1 MPNNISCIITD
12 DEPKMVELLADTLA
26 ELYPEIE
33 IKGKYTA
40 WKQAL
45 SGIRTLN
52 ADILFLDIS
61 MPEKTGFDLLELMPN
76 LSAEV
81 IFVTAHTEFAV
92 EAFNFDVCGYVLKPI
107 NDKALVKAVDRAIAR
122 TLLKRKAAA
131 STESKDAKIGIPD
144 DGGIRYVN
152 VNDIIYCESQNR
164 YTKVVTTGEEIT
176 SSYNLGRYQETLT
189 QDFFYQIHRSFIVNL
204 NHVARYDTS
213 GFAVMNNGTEIPVSK
228 SHKDVFL
235 QMFHRVGR

>member
-12 DEPKMVELLADTLA
+12 DEPKMVELLADTLS

-33 IKGKYTA
+33 IKGKYTT

-45 SGIRTLN
+45 SGIRTHN
-52 ADILFLDIS
+52 VDILFLDIS
-61 MPEKTGFDLLELMPN
+61 MPEKTGFDLLELVPN

-107 NDKALVKAVDRAIAR
+107 NDKALLKAVDRAIAR
-122 TLLKRKAAA
+122 TLLKRKAAGGG
-131 STESKDAKIGIPD
+131 ESKDLKIGIPD
-144 DGGIRYVN
+144 DAGIRYVN
-152 VNDIIYCESQNR
+152 VNDIIFCESQNR
-164 YTKVVTTGEEIT
+164 YTRVVTIGGEIT
-176 SSYNLGRYQETLT
+176 SYYNLGRYQETLN
-189 QDFFYQIHRSFIVNL
+189 QDFFYQIHRSFIINL
-204 NHVARYDTS
+204 NHVSRYDTS
-213 GFAVMNNGTEIPVSK
+213 GFAIMDNGTEIPVSK
-228 SHKDVFL
+228 SHRDVFL

>member
-12 DEPKMVELLADTLA
+12 DEPKMVELLADTVA

-33 IKGKYTA
+33 IIGKYTN

-45 SGIRTLN
+45 SGIRSQN

-61 MPEKTGFDLLELMPN
+61 MPEKTGFDLLELVPN
-76 LSAEV
+76 LTAEV
-81 IFVTAHTEFAV
+81 IFVTAHTEFAM

-107 NDKALVKAVDRAIAR
+107 SDKALLKAVDRAIAR
-122 TLLKRKAAA
+122 TLLKRRAAGNN
-131 STESKDAKIGIPD
+131 ESKDVKIGIPD
-144 DGGIRYVN
+144 DGGIRYIN
-152 VNDIIYCESQNR
+152 VGEIIYCESQNR

-189 QDFFYQIHRSFIVNL
+189 QDFFYQIHRSFIINL
-204 NHVARYDTS
+204 NHVSRYDTS
-213 GFAVMNNGTEIPVSK
+213 GFAVMSNGMEIPVSK
-228 SHKDVFL
+228 THRDVFL